1 MCAVVPGIRAVTST
15 VEGAAAMPENEL
27 SSVPDDTAEVDPDN
41 QADVAEEFAENAGID
56 PSPHE
61 VDEYVAL
68 QDSDPA

>member
-1 MCAVVPGIRAVTST
+1 
-15 VEGAAAMPENEL
+15 MPENEL